1 MLNLRVLASVALV
14 GLGIGVMYWI
24 DGLTGLLVG
33 SLFFVAALS
42 LWTLPS
48 SVFHRNQGRLDP
60 SQQRI
65 SNVLLGAGLGLLGGV
80 VAAVLLPPQW
90 FWVASLII
98 VIAVGVWWF
107 RQP

>member
-1 MLNLRVLASVALV
+1 MLNLRVLASLALV

-24 DGLTGLLVG
+24 GDIPGLLIG
-33 SLFFVAALS
+33 SLFFIAALS

-48 SVFHRNQGRLDP
+48 SVFHRNQGRLDR

-65 SNVLLGAGLGLLGGV
+65 SNVLLGVGVGMLGGL
-80 VAAVLLPPQW
+80 ASAIFLPPPW
-90 FWVASLII
+90 FWVASLAI

>member
-1 MLNLRVLASVALV
+1 MLNPRVIASIALV

-24 DGLTGLLVG
+24 EGLSGMLVG
-33 SLFFVAALS
+33 SFFFIAALS

-48 SVFHRNQGRLDP
+48 GIFHRGQGRLDP

-65 SNVLLGAGLGLLGGV
+65 SNVLLGTGLGLLGGV

-90 FWVASLII
+90 FLVLSLVVVI
-98 VIAVGVWWF
+98 VVGVWWF
-107 RQP
+107 RQS